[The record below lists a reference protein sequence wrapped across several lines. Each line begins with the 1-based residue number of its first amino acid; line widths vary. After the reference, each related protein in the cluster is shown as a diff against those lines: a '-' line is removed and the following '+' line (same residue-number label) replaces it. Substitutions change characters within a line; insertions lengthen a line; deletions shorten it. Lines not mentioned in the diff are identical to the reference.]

1 MKHSTL
7 TVPTITPNLLMI
19 QFLNAVRKH
28 ERWGGHLATYT
39 GLDPAETAIALSLGV
54 RQGWLTPECVLTTAG
69 LAVIRPVMPRETA
82 SVPPS
87 DRRAHAIDFA
97 DLYRDRTG
105 LSKSLYDQVC
115 AQMPALLVTAL
126 EEIHVGNRGFE
137 DFETRHDLPSRSAK
151 VVIRLALECYA
162 LTLAAIV

>member
-7 TVPTITPNLLMI
+7 AVPTITPNLLML

-28 ERWGGHLATYT
+28 ERQGGHLASYT
-39 GLDPAETAIALSLGV
+39 GLDPAETDIAVSLGV
-54 RQGWLTPECVLTTAG
+54 RQGWLTPDCALTAAG
-69 LAVIRPVMPRETA
+69 LALIRPDPIKQPATLPA
-82 SVPPS
+82 S
-87 DRRAHAIDFA
+87 DRRAKVIDFA